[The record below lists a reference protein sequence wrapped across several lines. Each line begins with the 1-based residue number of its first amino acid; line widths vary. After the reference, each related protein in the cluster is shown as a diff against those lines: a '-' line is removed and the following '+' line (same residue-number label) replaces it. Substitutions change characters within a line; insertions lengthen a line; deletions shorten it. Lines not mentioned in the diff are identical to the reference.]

1 MYQPQDVGVALAAD
15 KVADLNVGLGFTVDA
30 ALDVAV
36 GCAEGDGTSSCAAG
50 GKGDDVL
57 MVSASVDSARVCLGL
72 TGSVLVG
79 SEWVHSV
86 LVPTAQMLLA

>member
-1 MYQPQDVGVALAAD
+1 M
-15 KVADLNVGLGFTVDA
+15 NVVQV
-30 ALDVAV
+30 VAV
-36 GCAEGDGTSSCAAG
+36 QL
-50 GKGDDVL
+50 L

>member
-1 MYQPQDVGVALAAD
+1 MGM
-15 KVADLNVGLGFTVDA
+15 NVVQV
-30 ALDVAV
+30 VAV
-36 GCAEGDGTSSCAAG
+36 Q
-50 GKGDDVL
+50 VL